1 LQRVE
6 EFVGIIGR
14 RGGKSRAIAVLATYI
29 AALCTH
35 TDTLVPG
42 ETGLV
47 LIIAPDQRQAL
58 IVLEYIAAAFAAT
71 PILSQLVAS
80 RTADTLTL
88 TNRVSIEVRS
98 ASFRRLRG
106 PTYLAVI
113 CDEAA
118 FWHSDESANPD
129 VEILNAVRP
138 GLATTNGLL
147 AIISSPYARR
157 GVVWDAWRCHYGPAG
172 DPLILVAHGASRTF
186 NPSLPQSVVDRAL
199 ERDAASASAEYLA
212 QFRTDVESFISREAV
227 EACVAVGVRERAPLP
242 DADYMGFV
250 DPSGGSADSMTLAV
264 AHKEGDVVVID
275 ALRERKPPFSP
286 DAVVDEFAALL
297 ASYRIT
303 KVSGDR
309 YAGLWPTERFAARNV
324 TYEAA
329 EKPKSDLYRDMLP
342 LLNSRRLD
350 LLDDRKLVAQLCG
363 LERRT
368 TRAGKDSIDHAPGG
382 HDDLVNVVAG
392 VASVLGNESWYWRDN
407 MAWVS
412 DGTEIEP
419 RPSLFGHPYFGGLPW
434 LSR

>member
-1 LQRVE
+1 M
-6 EFVGIIGR
+6 
-14 RGGKSRAIAVLATYI
+14 
-29 AALCTH
+29 
-35 TDTLVPG
+35 
-42 ETGLV
+42 

-58 IVLEYIAAAFAAT
+58 IVLEYIAATFAAT

-113 CDEAA
+113 SDEAA

-157 GVVWDAWRCHYGPAG
+157 GVVWDAWRSHYGPAG
-172 DPLILVAHGASRTF
+172 DPLILIAHGASRTF

-199 ERDAASASAEYLA
+199 DRDAASASAEYLA

-242 DADYMGFV
+242 DADYMAFV
-250 DPSGGSADSMTLAV
+250 DPSGGSADSMTLV
-264 AHKEGDVVVID
+264 IGHKEGDVVVID

-297 ASYRIT
+297 ASYGIT
-303 KVSGDR
+303 KVSGDK
-309 YAGLWPTERFAARNV
+309 YAGMWPRERFEARNV
-324 TYEAA
+324 TYEPA
-329 EKPKSDLYRDMLP
+329 ETPKSDLYRDMLP
-342 LLNSRRLD
+342 LLNAKRLD

-392 VASVLGNESWYWRDN
+392 VASVLGSESWYWRNN

-412 DGTEIEP
+412 DGTEIDP
-419 RPSLFGHPYFGGLPW
+419 RPSLYQHPMLFGGLPPW
-434 LSR
+434 AVR

>member
-1 LQRVE
+1 
-6 EFVGIIGR
+6 
-14 RGGKSRAIAVLATYI
+14 
-29 AALCTH
+29 
-35 TDTLVPG
+35 
-42 ETGLV
+42 
-47 LIIAPDQRQAL
+47 
-58 IVLEYIAAAFAAT
+58 
-71 PILSQLVAS
+71 
-80 RTADTLTL
+80 
-88 TNRVSIEVRS
+88 
-98 ASFRRLRG
+98 
-106 PTYLAVI
+106 
-113 CDEAA
+113 
-118 FWHSDESANPD
+118 
-129 VEILNAVRP
+129 
-138 GLATTNGLL
+138 
-147 AIISSPYARR
+147 
-157 GVVWDAWRCHYGPAG
+157 
-172 DPLILVAHGASRTF
+172 
-186 NPSLPQSVVDRAL
+186 
-199 ERDAASASAEYLA
+199 
-212 QFRTDVESFISREAV
+212 
-227 EACVAVGVRERAPLP
+227 
-242 DADYMGFV
+242 MGFV

-264 AHKEGDVVVID
+264 GHKEGDVVVID